1 MPLQDIQWT
10 VQMQVEPVLGHRPSR
25 TGLDMS
31 LNCPTVCQTSV
42 PCAVSSHAF
51 SQ

>member
-1 MPLQDIQWT
+1 MAPGLLQGSILG
-10 VQMQVEPVLGHRPSR
+10 EPVLGHRPNQ

-31 LNCPTVCQTSV
+31 LNCPTVYQTSV

-51 SQ
+51 RK